1 MGTNK
6 RGSVTL
12 IGDAAHVMTPFAG
25 VGVNVGMQDALELA
39 KRIIARKGEWTS
51 ETDLKVSIAAATK
64 EFELE
69 MWPRAKANAEK
80 TWEYLGIF
88 FNPIGAEEMVR
99 YFGNIKMLE
108 DKAKE
113 EAKAKEDAEAAEK
126 VNASEGQV
134 NGDKVNEIQVNEIQ
148 VDEVKVDEPKPED
161 KPVESTPTENTPA
174 ENQPE
179 IKPAEEEATV
189 EKIKEAVHIL
199 VDA

>member
-1 MGTNK
+1 
-6 RGSVTL
+6 
-12 IGDAAHVMTPFAG
+12 MTPFAG

-51 ETDLKVSIAAATK
+51 EPDLKASIAAATK

-88 FNPIGAEEMVR
+88 FNPVGAEEMVR

-148 VDEVKVDEPKPED
+148 VDEVKVDEATPED
-161 KPVESTPTENTPA
+161 KPVQNTPTEDTPA

-179 IKPAEEEATV
+179 IKPAEEEATA

>member
-1 MGTNK
+1 MGANND
-6 RGSVTL
+6 GSVTL

-51 ETDLKVSIAAATK
+51 EPDLKASIAAATK

-88 FNPIGAEEMVR
+88 FNPVGAEEMVR

-126 VNASEGQV
+126 VDASEGQV

-148 VDEVKVDEPKPED
+148 VNEVKVDEAKAED
-161 KPVESTPTENTPA
+161 KPVESTPTEDRPS
-174 ENQPE
+174 EKQP
-179 IKPAEEEATV
+179 
-189 EKIKEAVHIL
+189 
-199 VDA
+199 